1 MLRHNPARAFF
12 FKQSCLCSTPHK
24 ELFMGFLF
32 NANTWRA
39 PLRLIDS
46 WLPPTQAS
54 RQRHPA
60 SVLASTFSS
69 NRTLQRFARAGWLA
83 AMPPTAP
90 EPSHGHS
97 ASGHATFRSVPAPRA
112 EAPAQARRT
121 PRSLT
126 RRSHGHAQFAI
137 SGRMSDVCAEL
148 DRLAALEHGLQT
160 HGQH

>member
-1 MLRHNPARAFF
+1 
-12 FKQSCLCSTPHK
+12 
-24 ELFMGFLF
+24 MGFLF

-39 PLRLIDS
+39 PLQLIDS

-60 SVLASTFSS
+60 SVLASSLSS

-83 AMPPTAP
+83 ALPPTTP
-90 EPSHGHS
+90 KPSHGQM
-97 ASGHATFRSVPAPRA
+97 ASGLATSRAAPTPRV

-121 PRSLT
+121 PRSVT